1 MNIQEQ
7 GYPSLQSAFVVVK
20 VPCLYFPSLAVM
32 LQGKLVS
39 SLCIISTQKIV
50 CWLFPS
56 TLRYILPIDLF
67 PVAASSWYT
76 VCCGASLGT
85 PRKKQGVRKMSC
97 LYCRSWCCVSTDLQG
112 VLRSSLSAL
121 YHIGEKPG
129 HRGVGCLGV
138 DELAG

>member
-32 LQGKLVS
+32 LQGKLVF

-50 CWLFPS
+50 CWLFLPS

-85 PRKKQGVRKMSC
+85 PRKKARC
-97 LYCRSWCCVSTDLQG
+97 
-112 VLRSSLSAL
+112 
-121 YHIGEKPG
+121 EK
-129 HRGVGCLGV
+129 
-138 DELAG
+138 DELPILQVMVLCIHRSAGCTEELLVSFVSHR